1 MNIRF
6 AAIDGPVGRGA
17 VEGRDPVG
25 RPVAVAGDAGR
36 VVDEGRAAAGVG
48 LAHDRVCRH
57 PASTGRSSDSAQGSR
72 PRRLKRLRRTCR
84 ALESC
89 PLIVPMGHLN

>member
-17 VEGRDPVG
+17 VEGRD
-25 RPVAVAGDAGR
+25 PVAVAGDAGR

-48 LAHDRVCRH
+48 LAHDRVGRH

-84 ALESC
+84 ALESR
-89 PLIVPMGHLN
+89 PLIVPIGHLN